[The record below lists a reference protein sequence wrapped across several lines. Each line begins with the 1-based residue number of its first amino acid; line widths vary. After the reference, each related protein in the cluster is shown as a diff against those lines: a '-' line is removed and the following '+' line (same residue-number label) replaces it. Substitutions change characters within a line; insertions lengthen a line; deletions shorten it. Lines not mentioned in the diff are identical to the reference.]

1 MLWMMATDTRR
12 LPVVSGRVA
21 EIREVALSLFAQRGY
36 HATSMK
42 DIGDAL
48 GIRAPSLYN
57 HFESKQQILVEV
69 MRGTMEQLLRD
80 HTDALGSTNDSVEQL
95 RRATEAHVRYHA
107 RFRDEIQ
114 VGNIEIRALE
124 EPERS
129 RIVSLRREYS
139 DSWEELI
146 ARGVRRG
153 VFRVSSARLTA
164 WAILEMGI
172 GVARWFDPAGEM
184 SETLLAYHYG
194 DMALRL
200 VGVAHASR
208 TSVSAAE

>member
-1 MLWMMATDTRR
+1 MLWVMATDTRR

-80 HTDALGSTNDSVEQL
+80 HTDALASTNDIVEQL

-146 ARGVRRG
+146 ARGVQRR

-184 SETLLAYHYG
+184 SEALLAYHYG

-200 VGVAHASR
+200 VGVAHASP
-208 TSVSAAE
+208 TSVSAVE

>member
-1 MLWMMATDTRR
+1 VATHTRR
-12 LPVVSGRVA
+12 PPVVSGRAA
-21 EIREVALSLFAQRGY
+21 EIREVALSLFGQRGY

-69 MRGTMEQLLRD
+69 MRGTMEQLLGD
-80 HTDALGSTNDSVEQL
+80 HTDALASTNEIVEQL
-95 RRATEAHVRYHA
+95 RRATEAHVRHHA

-129 RIVSLRREYS
+129 RIVSLRRQYS
-139 DSWEELI
+139 DSWEDLI
-146 ARGVRRG
+146 ARGVQRN
-153 VFRVSSARLTA
+153 VFHVSSPRLTA

-200 VGVAHASR
+200 VGVAHASA
-208 TSVSAAE
+208 TSVSAVE